1 MGVCGSQG
9 PTPDLTP
16 LLPTNYAAPELS
28 NHHLNVQ
35 VYALQDVLSTISV
48 IHSLRF
54 SLLQLATT
62 VTHYQLYLYI
72 HKYYDH
78 LEELNQV

>member
-1 MGVCGSQG
+1 MDVCSLK
-9 PTPDLTP
+9 DL
-16 LLPTNYAAPELS
+16 LS
-28 NHHLNVQ
+28 RIYQ
-35 VYALQDVLSTISV
+35 V

-54 SLLQLATT
+54 SSLQLATT
-62 VTHYQLYLYI
+62 VIHYQLYLYI